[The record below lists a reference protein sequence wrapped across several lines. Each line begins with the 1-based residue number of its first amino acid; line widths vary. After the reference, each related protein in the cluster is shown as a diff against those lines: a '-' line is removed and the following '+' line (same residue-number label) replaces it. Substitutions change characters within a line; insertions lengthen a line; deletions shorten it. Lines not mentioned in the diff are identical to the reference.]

1 MARVLFTPEELAE
14 LDRVGRRLQ
23 YGAREFCYLQ
33 GDPGDSVFVLRSGR
47 VRLSRIATDGRE
59 FTLTYLKPGE
69 PFGEI
74 ALVDGAPR
82 ETQAEAVEESEATV
96 IRTEDLEALLARRPA
111 LAIKFTKLLGQ
122 RNKVMADKVEDLVF
136 RDVPARLAGLLL
148 ALARDF
154 GVGGERGTRFPF
166 KITHRELAA
175 CIGSSRE
182 TVSQTLTL
190 FARDRLIARS
200 GRQIIITA
208 PDGLSR
214 LVARGTPSGGE
225 G

>member
-1 MARVLFTPEELAE
+1 MARVTFSPEELAA
-14 LDRVGRRLQ
+14 LDQAGRRVQ
-23 YGAREFCYLQ
+23 YRAREFCYLQ

-47 VRLSRIATDGRE
+47 VRVSRITNDGRE
-59 FTLTYLKPGE
+59 FTLAYLKPGE
-69 PFGEI
+69 PFGEL

-82 ETQAEAVEESEATV
+82 ETVAEAVEDSEVTV
-96 IRTEDLEALLARRPA
+96 VRVDDLEALLAERPA
-111 LAIKFTKLLGQ
+111 LAIKFAKLLGQ

-148 ALARDF
+148 TLASDF

-214 LVARGTPSGGE
+214 LVGRGSPSGGE
-225 G
+225 R